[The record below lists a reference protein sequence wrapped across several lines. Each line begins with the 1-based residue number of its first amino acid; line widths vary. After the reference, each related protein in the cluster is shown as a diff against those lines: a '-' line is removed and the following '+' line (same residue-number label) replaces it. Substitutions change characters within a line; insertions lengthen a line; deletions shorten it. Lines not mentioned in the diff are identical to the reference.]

1 MAAHVKVV
9 PCHSFHSYVYWV
21 TQISQGLNKKRDT
34 NSAHYCDIIVDTLP
48 LYVSLGITTSYI
60 VYWTLYRI
68 SDCENER
75 TTRSNVL
82 WFSSLMCL
90 VLLCCPYCS
99 RNHGFMGPGQPQVYE
114 RFGIKDLWSNRWK
127 TRQVFPVPKYKHES
141 AKRKCPMCNGNSSS
155 PQKTWRNL

>member
-34 NSAHYCDIIVDTLP
+34 NSAHYCDIIVNTLS
-48 LYVSLGITTSYI
+48 LSVSVSITTSYI

-68 SDCENER
+68 SDCESER

-82 WFSSLMCL
+82 WFISLMWVVLSTYSSFESLIIREVSFLKPLFLSYQNLNVNQSGSSISRIGMIFCL
-90 VLLCCPYCS
+90 LI
-99 RNHGFMGPGQPQVYE
+99 RRE
-114 RFGIKDLWSNRWK
+114 
-127 TRQVFPVPKYKHES
+127 
-141 AKRKCPMCNGNSSS
+141 KR
-155 PQKTWRNL
+155 L